1 MRKRFCAMVIPGAGL
16 WITLAI
22 APIAGAA
29 PVGTA
34 FTYQGYLTE
43 GTGPANGVYD
53 FQIRLYDAASLGSQV
68 GNTVTVNDK
77 TVSGGLFTVSL
88 DFGASPFT
96 GSGRWLEIGVRPG
109 ASSGSYTPLSPRQ
122 ALTPT
127 PYALALP
134 GLRTSQNGVSPSIIG
149 GYGENSV
156 TSGILSATVS
166 GGGNPDGPNRATDH
180 YSTVSGG
187 EDNQAGN
194 GDTNLMNS
202 AWSTVAGGT
211 HNMAGGMYSVVSGGI
226 QNTASGGIATALGG
240 YGNTASGYLGTT
252 LGGVF
257 NTAQGQNSAAA
268 GSYARALH
276 DGCFVWGDASVPF
289 MTWFDSTNPNQFLIR
304 AVGGVG
310 INTTSPT
317 SALTV
322 QGMIES
328 KSEGFMFPD
337 GTIQT
342 TAAGGGGEGL
352 SLPYDGTTASSVP
365 AFSATNTSGSVAI
378 RGLATNAGG
387 GINYGGY
394 FEAYG
399 NEGRAVAGAVAS
411 SNGFAGYFQG
421 RGFFSDNVGI
431 GTDMPE
437 GRLDV
442 RGGDLIVD
450 SSTGGLRIGYGG
462 TGDGW
467 SFATAEGGQTLLL
480 QERPGGGSGDM
491 RVAVSAGGNVGIG
504 ITHPQARLDVDG
516 GDILVRGPNSFDA
529 TGEEA
534 TVWLGDA
541 NHYIKGVYG
550 KGVTIGT
557 WWVGDVMYVTEP
569 YGWIGINTDMP
580 QADLHVN
587 GRTRTNVLEIVGG
600 SDLAEP
606 FVVNEPSAVNN
617 QQSAVSG
624 QQSASDCR
632 PSSLSTQHS
641 ALITPHPDT
650 VQPGMVVVIDP
661 ENPGQLKLAAEA
673 YDRKVAGVISG
684 AKGLN
689 PGMIM
694 RAEGTEQAD
703 GDHPVALSGRVWC
716 WCDAK
721 YGPVVPGDRL
731 TTSATP
737 GHAMRVADRDRADG
751 AVLGKAM
758 TSLDH
763 GTGLVLVLVTLQ

>member
-1 MRKRFCAMVIPGAGL
+1 MRQWFRVLTIVASGG
-16 WITLAI
+16 WILA
-22 APIAGAA
+22 AGAPVARAA
-29 PVGTA
+29 PLGTA
-34 FTYQGYLTE
+34 FTYQGYLTD
-43 GTGPANGVYD
+43 GGGPANGVYD
-53 FQIRLYDAASLGSQV
+53 FQAKLYDAASLGSQV
-68 GNTVTVNDK
+68 GSTIAINDK

-96 GSGRWLEIGVRPG
+96 GSGRWLEISVRPG
-109 ASSGSYTPLSPRQ
+109 ASSGAYTPLTPRQ
-122 ALTPT
+122 SLTPA

-134 GLRTSQNGVSPSIIG
+134 GLWTSQNGSFPSIIG
-149 GYGENSV
+149 GYGGNSV
-156 TSGILSATVS
+156 TSGVLSATIS
-166 GGGNPDGPNRATDH
+166 GGGNTDGPNRVTDN

-211 HNMAGGMYSVVSGGI
+211 HNLAGGMYSVVSGGI
-226 QNTASGGIATALGG
+226 QNIANGGIATAVGG

-252 LGGVF
+252 LGGTY
-257 NTAQGQNSAAA
+257 NTAQGKNSTAA

-289 MTWFDSTNPNQFLIR
+289 LTWFDSTNPNQFLIR
-304 AVGGVG
+304 AAGGVG
-310 INTTSPT
+310 INTTSP
-317 SALTV
+317 SSPLTV

-328 KSEGFMFPD
+328 TSGGFRFPD
-337 GTIQT
+337 GSIQT

-352 SLPYDGTTASSVP
+352 SLPYDGTVASSVP
-365 AFSATNTSGSVAI
+365 GFSVTNTSGSVAI
-378 RGLATNAGG
+378 RGLATNTDAA
-387 GINYGGY
+387 INYGGY

-399 NEGRAVAGAVAS
+399 SEGRAVAGAVAS
-411 SNGFAGYFQG
+411 PGGFAGYFQG

-431 GTDMPE
+431 GTDTPE

-450 SSTGGLRIGYGG
+450 SSSGGLRIGYGG

-467 SFATAEGGQTLLL
+467 SFATTEGGQTLLL
-480 QERPGGGSGDM
+480 QERPGGGSGEM
-491 RVAVSAGGNVGIG
+491 RVAVRSGGNVGIG
-504 ITHPQARLDVDG
+504 TTSPQTRLDVDG
-516 GDILVRGPNSFDA
+516 GNILVRGPDSFDA

-534 TVWLGDA
+534 TLWLGDA

-557 WWVGDVMYVTEP
+557 WWAGDVMYVTEP
-569 YGWIGINTDMP
+569 YGWIGINTDQP

-606 FVVNEPSAVNN
+606 FVVNEPSAVSD
-617 QQSAVSG
+617 QQSARE
-624 QQSASDCR
+624 CK
-632 PSSLSTQHS
+632 PSSLITHHS
-641 ALITPHPDT
+641 SLITHHADA

-661 ENPGQLKLAAEA
+661 EKPGQLRLAAEA

-694 RAEGTEQAD
+694 RAAGTEQAD

-721 YGPVVPGDRL
+721 YGPVAPGDRL

-737 GHAMRVADRDRADG
+737 GHAMKVSDRDRADG

-758 TSLDH
+758 TSLEQ